1 MIQTTIRHSKRY
13 QEIINTLIKNGLSH
27 LLYRIGLTGK
37 KRVLSEKV
45 EDLEVDNNLVNFG
58 VKLRISLQEL
68 GPTFIKLG
76 QIASTRR
83 DIVPEPIAK
92 ELEKLQDDVQ
102 RFSYDEVEQ
111 IFQEAFEKSPKEM
124 FTDFSTTPL
133 ATASIGQV
141 HRAQLSTG
149 EEVAIKIQRPN
160 IKDTMDTDLDILFH
174 IARKIEEKTKWG
186 KTYQILEMVEDF
198 STTLKNE
205 LDYLREGRN
214 AERISKQFIEDETI
228 HIPNIYWDYTS
239 NKILTMEMVHGIKV
253 NQMDQFDLEGYDRE
267 IIADRIAHSLFTQV
281 LDYGLFHGDPHPG
294 NIYILPQNVISY
306 IDFGMVGRLN
316 DQMKYHFATLLIAVQ
331 QNSSDQL
338 IETFQE
344 MELLDH
350 VEKTNALQ
358 RDLDHLLAKYYDA
371 TLSDISLGQL
381 LIEIFSIAYR
391 HKVEIPTD
399 ITVLAK
405 AILTAEEIIEQLDPS
420 FSIMKAIEPFGMKI
434 IKERYHPRS
443 LLKYALEDAIE
454 DFETLRQLPKD
465 IHDTT
470 KTINKGRLKFNVNV
484 EDASSFLQRLD
495 RISNRLSFSIIL
507 LAFSILMVGLIVG
520 ASIAGETNVLF
531 KLPVIELGGIVATVM
546 FLFMLFTI
554 FRSGRM

>member
-13 QEIINTLIKNGLSH
+13 QEIINILIKNGLSH

-37 KRVLSEKV
+37 KRVLPEEV
-45 EDLEVDNNLVNFG
+45 EDLEVDHNLVNFG

-102 RFSYDEVEQ
+102 RFSYEEVEQ
-111 IFQEAFEKSPKEM
+111 IFHEAFEKPPEEM
-124 FTDFSTTPL
+124 FTDFSTIPL

-141 HRAQLSTG
+141 HRAQLPTG

-160 IKDTMDTDLDILFH
+160 IKKTMDTDLDILFH

-186 KTYQILEMVEDF
+186 KTYQVLEMIEDF

-205 LDYLREGRN
+205 LDYLMEGRN
-214 AERISKQFIEDETI
+214 AERISKQFVDDQTI
-228 HIPNIYWDYTS
+228 HIPKIYWDYTS

-253 NQMDQFDLEGYDRE
+253 NQIDQLDLEGYDRE

-281 LDYGLFHGDPHPG
+281 LDYGFFHGDPHPG

-306 IDFGMVGRLN
+306 LDFGMVGRLN
-316 DQMKYHFATLLIAVQ
+316 DQMKYHFASLLIAVQ
-331 QNSSDQL
+331 QNSSDQM

-350 VEKTNALQ
+350 VEKTNVLQ
-358 RDLDHLLAKYYDA
+358 RDLEHLLAKYYDA

-420 FSIMKAIEPFGMKI
+420 FSIMQAIEPFGMKI

-454 DFETLRQLPKD
+454 DIETLRQLPKD
-465 IHDTT
+465 IHNTT
-470 KTINKGRLKFNVNV
+470 KTINKGRLKFNVNI
-484 EDASSFLQRLD
+484 EDAPSFLQRLD

-507 LAFSILMVGLIVG
+507 LAFSILMVGLIIG
-520 ASIAGETNVLF
+520 TSIAGETNVLF

-546 FLFMLFTI
+546 FLFMLFAI